1 MRDIKNID
9 LNLLKAL
16 DALLDERNVTRAAE
30 RLSLTQPA
38 MSGML
43 TRLRESFNDPLFV
56 RSQRGVVP
64 TQRALEL
71 AGPVKQ
77 VLAEIAVLLTP
88 AEFDPATAEMTLSI
102 AATDYALQ
110 AVAVPFV
117 LELKKRAPRIRVAL
131 LPIENENLHAQLERG
146 DIQFV
151 LLSPA
156 NCPPDLHARRLFDE
170 EYVCVMRAEHPAA
183 KTPLSL
189 DEFCELEHALFSY
202 NGGCF
207 SGATD
212 EALVKIGRER
222 QVVLS
227 VKSFLVMTNIVR
239 ASELISVVPK
249 RLVEHLEGLVMQD
262 TPLPVEGFALVAAWH
277 ERTHKDPAQRWVRE
291 LLFELFVTN

>member
-16 DALLDERNVTRAAE
+16 DALLDERSVTRAAE

-56 RSQRGVVP
+56 RSQRGIVP

-77 VLAEIAVLLTP
+77 VLAEIAMLLTP
-88 AEFDPATAEMTLSI
+88 AEFDPFTARMTLSI

-117 LELKKRAPRIRVAL
+117 LELKKRAPNIRVAL
-131 LPIENENLHAQLERG
+131 LPIENLQLHAQLERG
-146 DIQFV
+146 DIELV
-151 LLSPA
+151 LLSPQ
-156 NCPPDLHARRLFDE
+156 NSPPNLHARRLFDE
-170 EYVCVMRAEHPAA
+170 EYVCVMRDGHPAA
-183 KTPLSL
+183 KAPLSL
-189 DEFCELEHALFSY
+189 DEFCGLEHALFSY

-212 EALVKIGRER
+212 EALEKIGRER
-222 QVVLS
+222 QVMLS

-239 ASELISVVPK
+239 ASDLIAVVPK
-249 RLVEHLEGLVMQD
+249 RLVEHLDGLVMQE
-262 TPLPVEGFALVAAWH
+262 TPLPVEGFALIAAWH
-277 ERTHKDPAQRWVRE
+277 ERTHKDPAHRWVRD
-291 LLFELFVTN
+291 LLFELFITD